1 MASHYKFLW
10 FFIDPFEDLVS
21 SEWGEAEG
29 NSSSTL
35 TDSEDQISESTTTKT
50 TTTTTIPTTTIP
62 KSCPAPD
69 VTYNGSLL
77 TTVEA
82 TFKVD
87 QS

>member
-1 MASHYKFLW
+1 M
-10 FFIDPFEDLVS
+10 VS
-21 SEWGEAEG
+21 SEWGEEEG
-29 NSSSTL
+29 NTSSTL
-35 TDSEDQISESTTTKT
+35 TDGEDQISESTTTK

-87 QS
+87 QR

>member
-21 SEWGEAEG
+21 SEWGEAEA